1 LFTFPGVEKGYNLI
15 EIQLYTYYATNY
27 FSLAVTMTEKQ
38 ANVLEISQAAVDKI
52 AEMIATRAEGPAAV
66 RVVVHMQAGGGQSEF
81 AFVPLEDQKEDDTV
95 LDTGPFKMFFDP
107 MAAENL
113 VGAKVDYDETRYS
126 TGFHIEYV
134 NPLAGYL
141 ESRKKD
147 WGDDPIANQVQQVV
161 DQQIN
166 PGVAGH
172 GGWVVLLDVQGDTA
186 YIEMGGGCQGCA
198 VSQMTLKQGIEKMI
212 TEKVPEIKQ
221 VLDHTDHSTG
231 ENPYYSGNTEAD
243 SETPLGS

>member
-1 LFTFPGVEKGYNLI
+1 
-15 EIQLYTYYATNY
+15 
-27 FSLAVTMTEKQ
+27 MTDKQ
-38 ANVLEISQAAVDKI
+38 ANILEVSQAAVDKI
-52 AEMIATRAEGPAAV
+52 AEMIASRGEGPVAV
-66 RVVVHMQAGGGQSEF
+66 RVAVHMQAGGGQSEF
-81 AFVPLEDQKEDDTV
+81 AFVPLEDQKEDDSV
-95 LDTGPFKMFFDP
+95 LDTGPFKMFLDP

-113 VGAKVDYDETRYS
+113 VGAKVDYDETKFS

-141 ESRKKD
+141 ESRRKD
-147 WGDDPIANQVQQVV
+147 WGDDPIATQVQQVV
-161 DQQIN
+161 DEQIN
-166 PGVAGH
+166 PGVASH

-198 VSQMTLKQGIEKMI
+198 VSQMTLKDGIEKMI

-221 VLDHTDHSTG
+221 VLDQTDHTGG
-231 ENPYYSGNTEAD
+231 ENPYYGEKEEAG